1 VSSQEE
7 LDRVLPVVERIHR
20 ELDVVISLDT
30 SNPELMRAGA
40 ALGAGMI
47 NDVRAL
53 DREGAM
59 QAAADSGLA
68 VCLMHRQGEPQT
80 MQQAPYYQDVVAEV
94 RGYLARKL
102 EACEQAG
109 MARDRLVIDP
119 GFGFGKNLTHNLT
132 LMAHLRDLLAL
143 PAAMLIGVS
152 RKSMVGDVLNKPV
165 GGRLHGSTALAV
177 LAAAQ
182 GAHIFRV
189 HDVAPAVDAMRMPAA
204 VVSHYRR
211 RDMTRKYFGTDGVR
225 GAVGTFPIS
234 PDFVLRLGGAA
245 GSVFAE
251 RGHSKI
257 TIGKA
262 TRISGYM
269 FESALQAGIS
279 AAGVDVLLLGPMP

>member
-1 VSSQEE
+1 MAKRSTLQCGARTVSLSAPLVMGILNVTPDSFSDGGRYTNTDAAFAQAAKMAAEGAAFIDVGGESTRPGAALVSSQEE

-189 HDVAPAVDAMRMPAA
+189 HDVAPTVDALRMTAA
-204 VVSHYRR
+204 VLSH
-211 RDMTRKYFGTDGVR
+211 
-225 GAVGTFPIS
+225 
-234 PDFVLRLGGAA
+234 
-245 GSVFAE
+245 
-251 RGHSKI
+251 
-257 TIGKA
+257 
-262 TRISGYM
+262 
-269 FESALQAGIS
+269 
-279 AAGVDVLLLGPMP
+279 